1 MKIRNKISLTFILL
15 LVFGVTAVS
24 SYAILFIRNYLLEEG
39 EKTIY
44 NHAIWLGK
52 TMDELRYEDEFFD
65 AKISE
70 LEQISGYTIKLYF
83 EQDLSLMNEI
93 DRNPDLNTVEVVP
106 NFTSADFRELELNSV
121 LLINE
126 PNSNSIYV
134 FVALEGAQNPA
145 KLIRVS
151 KEKKILFEP
160 ITTIRWIIYSGMFIS
175 IGVIFIVSYLFA
187 RYLARPIT
195 ELKLSAQRVAEGKSK
210 MISISGRTDEF
221 GDLASSINSM
231 ALQLRE
237 DNERLAEINE
247 KQSRFFAD
255 ITHEIRNPLHTILAS
270 MDLLQV
276 GTLDE
281 EKQKRYIQNAR
292 SQAERIGSLFKD
304 LLTLQR
310 YDSDENFIQAQWFD
324 LQRITSRLEEL
335 YLDDAFAK
343 GIRLNIQ
350 KSNCRVLADY
360 PKIEQ
365 VLDNLISNALKY
377 TNEGEVT
384 LSYVITD
391 KRVTISVTDTGIGIA
406 DEHISNLF
414 DRFYRT
420 DKARSRD
427 SGGTGLGL
435 SVVKSILDAH
445 GSDINVEST
454 LGLGTRFWFAL
465 PAK

>member
-24 SYAILFIRNYLLEEG
+24 SYAILFIRNYLIEEG
-39 EKTIY
+39 QTTIY

-52 TMDELRYEDEFFD
+52 TIVELRAEDEFFD
-65 AKISE
+65 AKIAE
-70 LEQISGYTIKLYF
+70 LQEISGYEIILHYDQELSGLMSYLSDSNTDIDVQELEATILTVLDS
-83 EQDLSLMNEI
+83 EPGALINT
-93 DRNPDLNTVEVVP
+93 PDL
-106 NFTSADFRELELNSV
+106 
-121 LLINE
+121 
-126 PNSNSIYV
+126 NSIYV
-134 FVALEGAQNPA
+134 VVKLEESQNDA
-145 KLIRVS
+145 RFIRVS
-151 KEKKILFEP
+151 KEKKLLYEP
-160 ITTIRWIIYSGMFIS
+160 ITAIRWIIYSGMFIS

-195 ELKLSAQRVAEGKSK
+195 ELKESAQRVAEGKSK

-221 GDLASSINSM
+221 GDLANSINSM

-237 DNERLAEINE
+237 DNERLAEIND

-270 MDLLQV
+270 MDLLRV
-276 GTLDE
+276 GSLDE

-324 LQRITSRLEEL
+324 LQRITGRLEEL
-335 YLDDAFAK
+335 YQDDALAK
-343 GIRLNIQ
+343 GIELKIQ
-350 KSNCRVLADY
+350 KSPCRVLADY

-377 TNEGEVT
+377 TNQGEIT
-384 LSYVITD
+384 LNYETAD
-391 KRVTISVTDTGIGIA
+391 KKVTISVLDTGIGIA
-406 DEHISNLF
+406 EEHISNLF

-445 GSDINVEST
+445 GSSIQVESN
-454 LGLGTRFWFAL
+454 LGKGTRFWFTL
-465 PAK
+465 PSK

>member
-1 MKIRNKISLTFILL
+1 MKIRNKISITFILL

-24 SYAILFIRNYLLEEG
+24 SYAILFIRNYLLQEG

-44 NHAIWLGK
+44 NHSIWLGK
-52 TMDELRYEDEFFD
+52 TIDELQFEEDSFEV
-65 AKISE
+65 KISE
-70 LEQISGYTIKLYF
+70 LENISGYYIDLFYDWDISGISDSISITGEGIKPN
-83 EQDLSLMNEI
+83 LSSNII
-93 DRNPDLNTVEVVP
+93 DALSSSP
-106 NFTSADFRELELNSV
+106 A
-121 LLINE
+121 LLINDVYL
-126 PNSNSIYV
+126 SSIFV
-134 FVALEGAQNPA
+134 FVSLSGNQNPV
-145 KLIRVS
+145 KIIRVS

-175 IGVIFIVSYLFA
+175 IGVIFLVSYLFA

-195 ELKLSAQRVAEGKSK
+195 ELKESAQRVAEGKSK
-210 MISISGRTDEF
+210 MITISGRTDEF
-221 GDLASSINSM
+221 GDLATSINSM

-237 DNERLAEINE
+237 DNERLTEINE

-270 MDLLQV
+270 MELLQV
-276 GTLDE
+276 GTKDE
-281 EKQKRYIQNAR
+281 EKQKRYIQNAK

-324 LQRITSRLEEL
+324 LQRITRRLEEL
-335 YLDDAFAK
+335 YIDEAIEK
-343 GIRLNIQ
+343 GISLHIQ

-377 TNEGEVT
+377 TNNGEVS
-384 LSYVITD
+384 LFYAIAD
-391 KRVTISVTDTGIGIA
+391 KKVTISVRDTGIGIA
-406 DEHISNLF
+406 DEHIANLF

-445 GSDINVEST
+445 GSDIHVESS
-454 LGLGTRFWFAL
+454 LGSGSTFWFTL